1 MIGSEGYNLTSGGL
15 AIVNF
20 ASRIRKVCLTVN
32 CATMEL
38 NNSDTPAA
46 RVERRVELPV
56 YEIMDEQRD
65 SKTVIKFCLLF
76 SAILISGLL
85 VCLWA

>member
-1 MIGSEGYNLTSGGL
+1 
-15 AIVNF
+15 
-20 ASRIRKVCLTVN
+20 
-32 CATMEL
+32 MEL
-38 NNSDTPAA
+38 NNNSDPLPA
-46 RVERRVELPV
+46 RTEHRVELPV

-65 SKTVIKFCLLF
+65 SKTVIKFCLLL